1 MRIIDLAFNASL
13 LFLTLGTHAQ
23 NNGTLHLADGSKYSV
38 TNEITSTSSSE
49 IMGQTMESNADVTTV
64 YQIEV
69 NHLNNQQYHMKNKIA
84 SIKMTM
90 NSPAQNLTFDSQKK
104 EDMDGPIGSAIK
116 DFINQPQDVVMDRSG
131 NVIPSEDSSQAS
143 DSSAQSASI
152 LKQLGD
158 PKEQGYGATMAF
170 LTVPKNVSIGSKWQ
184 DSTSAE
190 GVTKVTLYEIKD
202 LKGTLATIAITGKED
217 RDTKM
222 EMQGMEINTKTK
234 GQFTGEGTVELSTG
248 VIKQNKMTESAE
260 GTVSVMGQD
269 IPTKIKVTS
278 TTSVNPL

>member
-248 VIKQNKMTESAE
+248 VIKQNTMTESAE